1 MPHYYDE
8 QQEME
13 IGMNPSYSYRMVQNE
28 GEFKAKTD
36 RLSFTERLKE
46 EIDLMRELVGL
57 TPASVH
63 GTSQ

>member
-13 IGMNPSYSYRMVQNE
+13 VGMIPSYSFRMVQNE
-28 GEFKAKTD
+28 GEFKEKKD

-46 EIDLMRELVGL
+46 ELDLMRELAGII
-57 TPASVH
+57 PASAR